1 MMKRFLLLAVLAAC
15 GKPNEVKTLHHEAI
29 VTAKYYQP
37 QLDQLDKRLQ
47 TIFKRGTTIPGN
59 LPGIEIVTPRLTEAR
74 DGIAQLR
81 GIVGSGTGKSAVET
95 QADAAAKAGKVA
107 DLEKLIADT
116 EKTLSEGTTIIRD
129 DLTTVENWIAQYEQG
144 TNRAG
149 GAPPSGNEGG
159 GQQQPPAPAPAPGGN
174 PAQPAAPTGAQPAAP
189 ATPPAAHP

>member
-15 GKPNEVKTLHHEAI
+15 GKPNDVKTLHHEA
-29 VTAKYYQP
+29 VVVAKYYQP
-37 QLDQLDKRLQ
+37 QLEQLDRRLQ

-81 GIVGSGTGKSAVET
+81 DIVGTPGGGKSAVEK
-95 QADAAAKAGKVA
+95 QADEAAKAGKVA

-116 EKTLSEGTTIIRD
+116 EKTLDEGTTIIRD

-149 GAPPSGNEGG
+149 GAPPAPTPEAG
-159 GQQQPPAPAPAPGGN
+159 GQQQPPAPAPGGN